1 MYWMLIVVFESEFVF
16 LVLEQLKNIIKN
28 IISNNLVDFIALI
41 WILRFSLNDK
51 LRNNIASKLSLIPY
65 TFLLLSYFKTHK

>member
-41 WILRFSLNDK
+41 
-51 LRNNIASKLSLIPY
+51 
-65 TFLLLSYFKTHK
+65 